1 MDTERL
7 YYQDVYLKE
16 CEARVLSCRKEGDR
30 CRVIL
35 DRTVFYPEGGGQP
48 ADRGALF
55 VREPEGGWPEEDKE
69 VSGRQVPVLD
79 VQEEEEE
86 IVHFTSEEVPEGSR
100 VLCRIDWD
108 RRFDLMQQH
117 SGEHI
122 VSGLIHETFGYD
134 NVGFHM
140 GEDCITID
148 LSGSMTM
155 DQVREIEARAND
167 YIAGCHSVEV
177 LYPGPEELD
186 HYDYRSK
193 KELSGD
199 VRLLAFPG
207 ADLCACC
214 GLHVTCTGEIG
225 LVKILSCHHFREG
238 VRIEMLSG
246 KRALAW
252 LDTHFIQNSRI
263 GKALSVK
270 ADGTAEAVDRLQKEN
285 YELKGALME
294 EKKKGMARLAA
305 SCKGER
311 DICLF
316 TSGLDP
322 VDVRKCA
329 DGILDQIRGICVVLS
344 EHDKEGF
351 QYAAGIREGDIRP
364 LVKEMNGRLSGRGGG
379 KPFFAQGLIQASKE
393 EAEDFF
399 HGKGFSIRWA

>member
-1 MDTERL
+1 MNTQRL

-48 ADRGALF
+48 ADRGFLF
-55 VREPEGGWPEEDKE
+55 IQKEDE
-69 VSGRQVPVLD
+69 AGRKVPVLD
-79 VQEEEEE
+79 VQEEEEG
-86 IVHFTSEEVPEGSR
+86 IVHYTGGELAEGSL

-122 VSGLIHETFGYD
+122 ISGLIHESFGYD

-148 LSGSMTM
+148 LSGSLTM
-155 DQVREIEARAND
+155 DQAREIEARAND
-167 YIAGCHSVEV
+167 YIVGCHPVEI
-177 LYPGPEELD
+177 LHPQPADLD
-186 HYDYRSK
+186 DYDYRSK

-199 VRLLAFPG
+199 VRLVSFPG

-246 KRALAW
+246 RRALVW
-252 LDTHFIQNSRI
+252 LDQHFVQNSRI
-263 GKALSVK
+263 GKALS
-270 ADGTAEAVDRLQKEN
+270 ARSDGTAEAVARLQKEN

-294 EKKKGMARLAA
+294 EKKKGIAQLAS
-305 SCKGER
+305 SCRGEENV
-311 DICLF
+311 CLF
-316 TSGLDP
+316 SSGMDP
-322 VDVRKCA
+322 VDIRKCA
-329 DGILDQIRGICVVLS
+329 DGILDQISGICIVLS
-344 EHDKEGF
+344 GHDGQDF

-364 LVKEMNGRLSGRGGG
+364 LVKEMNSRLNGRGGG
-379 KPFFAQGLIQASKE
+379 KPIFAQGLIRASGM
-393 EAEDFF
+393 EAEEFF
-399 HGKGFSIRWA
+399 KMKGFSIHKA